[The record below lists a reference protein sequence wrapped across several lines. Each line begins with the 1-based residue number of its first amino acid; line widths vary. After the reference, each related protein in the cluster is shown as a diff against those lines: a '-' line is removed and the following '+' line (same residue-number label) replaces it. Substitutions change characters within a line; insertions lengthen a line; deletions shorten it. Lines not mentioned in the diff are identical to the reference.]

1 MDDPFSPKLE
11 HESTEL
17 HNGEGLEFQL
27 SEQVVEIE
35 SNLVF
40 KQLGNRG
47 LQYLYSFRN
56 RWSVSFILYAHTW
69 HICTRNRLEDLKNR
83 RQFVWLLF

>member
-47 LQYLYSFRN
+47 LQYLYSSRI
-56 RWSVSFILYAHTW
+56 R
-69 HICTRNRLEDLKNR
+69 
-83 RQFVWLLF
+83 

>member
-11 HESTEL
+11 HEPTEL

-56 RWSVSFILYAHTW
+56 RWPVSFIPYAHTW
-69 HICTRNRLEDLKNR
+69 HICTRNRLED
-83 RQFVWLLF
+83 

>member
-1 MDDPFSPKLE
+1 MDELFTPKLQ
-11 HESTEL
+11 HDPTVL

-47 LQYLYSFRN
+47 LQYLYSFRI
-56 RWSVSFILYAHTW
+56 R
-69 HICTRNRLEDLKNR
+69 
-83 RQFVWLLF
+83 